1 MSILIIF
8 IIAVLLLLAAVGIA
22 ASVREVMY
30 VNALSRNPDAGFAT
44 AAMHFA
50 LAGFAA
56 LLPFA
61 SPQSLPFPHFLVYII
76 SFALSC
82 YAADRAL
89 VNAINLVEN
98 RYREYRDW
106 AHDCLYGAYGNP
118 NLGYQFD
125 PYYRP
130 GPAPALP
137 DDMNLPWNNFILQP
151 NFEEFFEEN
160 YKKDDEVALK
170 AIKLR
175 KKQLEERQEE
185 QKQAKRQTEE
195 QEDEL

>member
-1 MSILIIF
+1 MSILTIF
-8 IIAVLLLLAAVGIA
+8 IIAVLLLLAAIGVA

-30 VNALSRNPDAGFAT
+30 VNALSRNPDADLAT

-61 SPQSLPFPHFLVYII
+61 SPQSLPFPHFLVYIV

-106 AHDCLYGAYGNP
+106 AHDCFYGAYGNP

-137 DDMNLPWNNFILQP
+137 DEMKLPWNSFNLQP

-175 KKQLEERQEE
+175 KKQLEERQEAE
-185 QKQAKRQTEE
+185 EQAKRQAEE
-195 QEDEL
+195 QEEQW